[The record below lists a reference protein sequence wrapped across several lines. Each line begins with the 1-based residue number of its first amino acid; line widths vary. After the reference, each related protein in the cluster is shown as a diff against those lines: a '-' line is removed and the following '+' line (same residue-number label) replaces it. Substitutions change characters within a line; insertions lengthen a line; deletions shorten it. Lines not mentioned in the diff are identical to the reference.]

1 MWKPQELKL
10 WFSPKVAQDNNMT
23 SVFHLLWMT
32 TGESGRWLQRTQLV
46 KLKGSLIVKP
56 QKVWLSNLL
65 GFLQLWNARGPSHI
79 AILSVSTFDSIP
91 SMVAKHLPRLAVSL
105 ALWVRYS
112 LTLHMNARPWG

>member
-65 GFLQLWNARGPSHI
+65 GFLQLWNARAPSHI
-79 AILSVSTFDSIP
+79 AILSVSTFNSIP
-91 SMVAKHLPRLAVSL
+91 SMVAEHLPRLAVSP
-105 ALWVRYS
+105 ALWVQYS
-112 LTLHMNARPWG
+112 LNLHMNARPWG